1 MTKKYFLNDKNGVA
15 MVAVDG
21 KIYAYVNGK
30 YYSPINFRPIDG
42 DGRQLRADSQNTIR
56 ELLPDAIKMVND
68 IEADENLPTLQPAI
82 PASAPATPSALEI
95 AVAETLASVSAEKV
109 AEQAK
114 AAFSEWYRA
123 EYGIV
128 PTVHKLE
135 VPTLPP
141 YETGEILHKD
151 FDNMVKF
158 LLCGINIY
166 LYGPAGTG
174 KSYIAK
180 QISKVLNVPYYETN
194 AVTDET
200 QLKGFVNARGEYQKT
215 PLYNAMKTGGVFLL
229 DELDASD
236 PNTLTIINNL
246 LANREY
252 TFPNDETVTAPDNFY
267 VIATANTIG
276 RGADMEYTGRLQL
289 DAASLNRFAKFA
301 VDYDRQIELAK
312 AGGDDELVNFSEC
325 FRKSAK
331 TAGVCGVLCTY
342 RDIDI
347 MCKASH
353 FTSRE
358 NAMMASILCGMSVD
372 DKSTIFGTMATQID
386 TENLWFKAFKNTLEK
401 E

>member
-1 MTKKYFLNDKNGVA
+1 MSKKYFLNDKNGIA
-15 MVAVDG
+15 MVAIDG
-21 KIYAYVNGK
+21 KVLAYTGGK
-30 YYSPINFRPIDG
+30 YYRVTDFRPVDG
-42 DGRQLRADSQNTIR
+42 DGRQLRLDSQTTIK
-56 ELLPDAIKMVND
+56 ELLPDAIKILND
-68 IEADENLPTLQPAI
+68 IEQEESAKAETVKAI
-82 PASAPATPSALEI
+82 PKKSEPSPLEK
-95 AVAETLASVSAEKV
+95 VLAETLAKFSAQTL
-109 AEQAK
+109 AENAK
-114 AAFSEWYRA
+114 ADFAAWYKI
-123 EYGIV
+123 EYGIA
-128 PTVHKLE
+128 PQVHKFEL
-135 VPTLPP
+135 PNIPP

-158 LLCGINIY
+158 LMCGINLY

-252 TFPNDETVTAPDNFY
+252 TFPNDETVKAPDNFY

-312 AGGDDELVNFSEC
+312 AAGDSELVDFAEC
-325 FRKSAK
+325 FRKAAK

-358 NAMMASILCGMSVD
+358 NAMNASILCGMSVD
-372 DKSTIFGTMATQID
+372 DKSTIFGAMATQID
-386 TENLWFKAFKNTLEK
+386 TKNLWFKAFKNTLANE
-401 E
+401 

>member
-1 MTKKYFLNDKNGVA
+1 MQKKYFLNDKNGVA
-15 MVAVDG
+15 MVGIDG
-21 KIYAYVNGK
+21 KVYAFVGGK
-30 YYSPINFRPIDG
+30 YYRPTDFRPVDG
-42 DGRQLRADSQNTIR
+42 DGRQLRADSQSIIR
-56 ELLPDAIKMVND
+56 ELLPSAISMLND
-68 IEADENLPTLQPAI
+68 IETDENLPTLQPVT
-82 PASAPATPSALEI
+82 PEPPKPSALEL
-95 AVAETLASVSAEKV
+95 ALAETLANVSADKV

-114 AAFSEWYRA
+114 AAFSEWYKT

-135 VPTLPP
+135 VPTIPP
-141 YETGEILHKD
+141 YETDEILHKD

-158 LLCGINIY
+158 LLCGINLY

-180 QISKVLNVPYYETN
+180 QISKVLNVPYHETN

-252 TFPNDETVTAPDNFY
+252 TFPNNETVKAPENFY

-289 DAASLNRFAKFA
+289 DAASLNRFAKFN
-301 VDYDRQIELAK
+301 VDYDSQIELAK
-312 AGGDDELVNFSEC
+312 AGGDSELVDFAEA
-325 FRKSAK
+325 FRKAVK
-331 TAGVCGVLCTY
+331 AAGVLGVLCTY

-347 MCKASH
+347 LHKAST
-353 FTSRE
+353 FTSCE
-358 NAMMASILCGMSVD
+358 NAMNSCILCGMSND
-372 DKSTIFGTMATQID
+372 DKSTIYFKMKEQGFNQ
-386 TENLWFKAFKNTLEK
+386 ENKWFKAFRKMF
-401 E
+401 